1 MQVKNSKNNFTLIE
15 LLVVTSQHCRHFIH
29 NSCFAS
35 AKTFSLFLTLRRP
48 AGYGGQEG
56 KTSPYNACG
65 ASASCT
71 AHNAVF
77 ASAKTFSL
85 FLKRREGCGER
96 GKTSFPGKRSF
107 SSLPAAHFTLIE
119 LLVVIAIIAILA
131 AMLMPALQQA
141 RERGRQSSCTNNL
154 KQQTSTMNMYANDY
168 QDWMPIVW
176 WGADFAGYS
185 YLANSKAYFMAHAL
199 GLYSTKYTSLASK
212 MPSMMYCPSGEAD
225 SYYFE
230 YNNKKYQVANYRYP
244 CAFGA
249 FLASYTDVARYK
261 GRKIGKNR
269 NPGFT
274 AVAYDGRTWY
284 NNAELYNKLSYDG
297 SESEKMI
304 PTRHGGRYNAGFA
317 DGHVESLHVFE
328 GTILGRLGWFTRTPQ
343 GVWLSDSTQATVW
356 PR

>member
-1 MQVKNSKNNFTLIE
+1 MKLSTLSFKYAGSSS
-15 LLVVTSQHCRHFIH
+15 VPHA
-29 NSCFAS
+29 CF
-35 AKTFSLFLTLRRP
+35 RP
-48 AGYGGQEG
+48 ADSVLSGDELFPRKKISGY
-56 KTSPYNACG
+56 
-65 ASASCT
+65 SAVKR
-71 AHNAVF
+71 N
-77 ASAKTFSL
+77 SA
-85 FLKRREGCGER
+85 
-96 GKTSFPGKRSF
+96 
-107 SSLPAAHFTLIE
+107 FTLIE

-176 WGADFAGYS
+176 WDASFAGYS
-185 YLANSKAYFMAHAL
+185 NLGNSKDYFMAHAL
-199 GLYSTKYTSLASK
+199 GLYSTKYTSKASK

-249 FLASYTDVARYK
+249 FLASYTDAAKYK

-284 NNAELYNKLSYDG
+284 NNAELYNKLSYEG
-297 SESEKMI
+297 SDSAKMI

-328 GTILGRLGWFTRTPQ
+328 GSILGRLGWFTRTPQ
-343 GVWLSDSTQATVW
+343 GVWLNDASQATVW